1 MIVGGYGPLIFGV
14 RLGGGIMMESLDKT
28 SKLRFVDH
36 EIMLSKPIVE
46 FTGYD
51 SDEVSFSMLFV
62 EGWTDP
68 PSAALPLLDQLALVP
83 FPYPLIVGGLPVG
96 SFMSMFIITEIGE
109 RYKRVNGAGILSV
122 ASVKVTLREY
132 SIGIGSTAQSFLSL
146 AGL

>member
-1 MIVGGYGPLIFGV
+1 MIVGGYGPLVFGV

-28 SKLRFVDH
+28 SKIRFVDH

-51 SDEVSFSMLFV
+51 SDEVTFSMLFI
-62 EGWTDP
+62 EGWTDSP
-68 PSAALPLLDQLALVP
+68 AAALPLLDQLALIP
-83 FPYPLIVGGLPVG
+83 LPYPLIIGGFPVG
-96 SFMSMFIITEIGE
+96 SFMSAFVISEIGE
-109 RYKRVNGAGILSV
+109 KYKKVNGSGGLSV

-132 SIGIGSTAQSFLSL
+132 SIGISSTAQRFAAL